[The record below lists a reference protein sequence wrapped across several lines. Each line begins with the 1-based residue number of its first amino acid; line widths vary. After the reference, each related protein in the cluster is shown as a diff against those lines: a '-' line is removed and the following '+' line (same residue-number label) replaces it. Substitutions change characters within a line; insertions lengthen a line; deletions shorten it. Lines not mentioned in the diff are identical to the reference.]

1 MMKQRHTVLVV
12 DDEPDVV
19 RSVKD
24 LLRLE
29 FRVLG
34 ATTADEAMRMME
46 EDEIHVIMSDQR
58 MPNMTGVELLGRV
71 RGKHPDAIR
80 LLFTGYSDLKAVIE
94 AINTGHVYRYIAK
107 PWDPDELLV
116 IIREAARQYE
126 LLVERKELTEQLE
139 VKNKELEAANVQL
152 RQINDL
158 KTTFIQVASHELRTP
173 LTILLGLV
181 SLANRLP
188 CDNPTLAD
196 LLRRIDS
203 ATQRIQ
209 RLMQHILTMLASQKF
224 DQSLDREPVSVAE
237 LVQSTADDVRPFITL
252 RHQALEVE
260 IDPNVGTAHL
270 DRLKL
275 RDALNHLLLNAI
287 KFTHDE
293 GRITLRAGREN
304 GTLVLSV
311 SDTGVGMD
319 ERHLSRLFEPF
330 FTGFDASRHSSG
342 HYEFGRQGLGLGLSV
357 VKAFVEMHGG
367 TVQVQSEVDKGST
380 FTIRIPYSTEPARP
394 G

>member
-1 MMKQRHTVLVV
+1 
-12 DDEPDVV
+12 
-19 RSVKD
+19 
-24 LLRLE
+24 
-29 FRVLG
+29 
-34 ATTADEAMRMME
+34 
-46 EDEIHVIMSDQR
+46 
-58 MPNMTGVELLGRV
+58 
-71 RGKHPDAIR
+71 
-80 LLFTGYSDLKAVIE
+80 
-94 AINTGHVYRYIAK
+94 YRYIAK

-181 SLANRLP
+181 SLATRLP

-224 DQSLDREPVSVAE
+224 DQSLDREPVNVAE

-270 DRLKL
+270 D
-275 RDALNHLLLNAI
+275 
-287 KFTHDE
+287 
-293 GRITLRAGREN
+293 
-304 GTLVLSV
+304 
-311 SDTGVGMD
+311 
-319 ERHLSRLFEPF
+319 
-330 FTGFDASRHSSG
+330 
-342 HYEFGRQGLGLGLSV
+342 
-357 VKAFVEMHGG
+357 
-367 TVQVQSEVDKGST
+367 
-380 FTIRIPYSTEPARP
+380 
-394 G
+394 